1 MRRIN
6 FNDAT
11 TEQLKYVKIRF
22 EDLKSKINKKVKEF
36 GSFLNDGE
44 NIINQDLASSFI
56 YESKIMDT
64 FNIDF
69 NLENLK
75 N

>member
-1 MRRIN
+1 M
-6 FNDAT
+6 
-11 TEQLKYVKIRF
+11 
-22 EDLKSKINKKVKEF
+22 VKEF

-44 NIINQDLASSFI
+44 NIIDQDLASSFI
-56 YESKIMDT
+56 YKSKIMDT
-64 FNIDF
+64 CNIDF